1 MKQELVK
8 RLAEEI
14 SRHTTLSVEDVIALI
29 EKPKNRD
36 FGDLAFPCFPL
47 AKELKL
53 APPLAAAELES
64 KLSLP
69 EGISECIKKGPF
81 LNFRIDRQSFSR
93 QVLPKLLSDDSA
105 EALNKRVI
113 VEYSSPNIAKPF
125 HVGHLRAT
133 LIGNCL
139 DRVYRALGWDTISI
153 NHLGDWGTQFGF
165 VWAGC
170 KLWGKPEQP
179 TVASLVDLY
188 RKATDVKADQ
198 ESEQPS
204 AESSQFPDVNKIA
217 REYFIDLEEGKDY
230 AKEFWQECVDV
241 SLEYLRATYQRLGVE
256 FDHYTGESFYSD
268 RLEDIQSDL
277 RNSNLLDESE
287 GALGVDL
294 GEKLGFARTATPDG
308 RSLYLTRDL
317 ATAKYRA
324 ETFEF
329 DRAVYVVGAPQTL
342 HFQQLIEILRKL
354 GASYAE
360 NLVHV
365 AFGHVMGMK
374 TRGKGSF
381 IELNSFLDEA
391 YERALTAYNTQVTK
405 RPEGLDEK
413 EVARQVALA
422 AILFSNLSRTNIKD
436 VHFSWDSAL
445 EFQGDSGPYLLYA
458 YARINGIRQK
468 ALEAGITLNSDAD
481 YSLLKED
488 SAFELILTLTEFQ
501 DALERTARENEPSV
515 LASYCLSLAKTLS
528 KAYLDLKVIGVE
540 DKALAEARLM
550 LFEATAKVLKES
562 IELLGIETLERM

>member
-1 MKQELVK
+1 MKQELIN

-14 SRHTTLSVEDVIALI
+14 SRHTTLSVEQVCALI

-53 APPLAAAELES
+53 SPALAAEQLET

-69 EGISECIKKGPF
+69 SGIAECIKKGPF
-81 LNFRIDRQSFSR
+81 LNFRIDRKSFSC
-93 QVLPKLLSDDSA
+93 QALPQILAGTKLKENA
-105 EALNKRVI
+105 ERVI

-139 DRVYRALGWDTISI
+139 DRVYRALGWETISV

-170 KLWGKPEQP
+170 KLWGAPEQAS
-179 TVASLVDLY
+179 VASLVELY
-188 RKATDVKADQ
+188 RKATGLKAEQ

-204 AESSQFPDVNKIA
+204 EEAKNFPDVNKLA
-217 REYFIDLEEGKDY
+217 REYFIDLEEGKEY
-230 AKEFWQECVDV
+230 AREFWQECVDV
-241 SLEYLRATYQRLGVE
+241 SLEYLRATYQRLGVS

-268 RLEDIQSDL
+268 KLADVEADL
-277 RNSNLLDESE
+277 AASELLKESE

-294 GEKLGFARTATPDG
+294 GEKLGFARIATPDG

-324 ETFEF
+324 ETFNF
-329 DRAVYVVGAPQTL
+329 DRAIYVVGAPQTL
-342 HFQQLIEILRKL
+342 HFQQLIEILRRL
-354 GASYAE
+354 NTTYAE
-360 NLVHV
+360 KLIHV

-374 TRGKGSF
+374 TRGGGSF
-381 IELNSFLDEA
+381 IELNEFLDEA
-391 YERALTAYNTQVTK
+391 YERALHAYNTQVTK

-413 EVARQVALA
+413 EVARKVALA

-458 YARINGIRQK
+458 YARINGIREK
-468 ALEAGITLNSDAD
+468 ALEAGITLNHNAD
-481 YSLLKED
+481 YSLLTED
-488 SAFELILTLTEFQ
+488 SAFELLLTLTEFPE
-501 DALERTARENEPSV
+501 ALAKTAKENEPSV
-515 LASYCLSLAKTLS
+515 LANYCLALSKTLS
-528 KAYLDLKVIGVE
+528 KAYLDLKVIGL
-540 DKALAEARLM
+540 DDPALAEARLM
-550 LFEATAKVLKES
+550 LFEATAGVLKTS
-562 IELLGIETLERM
+562 IELLGIQTLERM